1 LFSIATFFSLASSRS
16 AAVFIAV
23 IAASRLPSAKVSH
36 AAAASFWIRV
46 WPAQYSSFAA
56 ISFASISSRCP
67 ISARA
72 AATSPARAAPSAR
85 AK

>member
-1 LFSIATFFSLASSRS
+1 MIATFFSLASSCS
-16 AAVFIAV
+16 AAIFIAA

-36 AAAASFWIRV
+36 AAAASFEIRV

-72 AATSPARAAPSAR
+72 AARSPYAGAVRAADHLR
-85 AK
+85 